1 MKPQTTKINDMNK
14 EIHIK
19 KGYGDIQ
26 FDMPVEDVVALLGQ
40 ADEVEAIENAADETT
55 TVLRYGDQFTLF
67 FEGDNPTLSCI
78 DITDEDTLLFGKEI
92 FDLGEKEIVAL
103 MVENHFFE
111 QDVDNEEWG
120 ERRVSF
126 SEGNIDF
133 YLEDDELMSISI
145 GK

>member
-1 MKPQTTKINDMNK
+1 MTPLTTIINDMDK

-19 KGYGDIQ
+19 KGYGDVR

>member
-1 MKPQTTKINDMNK
+1 MTPLTTKINDMDK

-19 KGYGDIQ
+19 KGYGDVR
-26 FDMPVEDVVALLGQ
+26 FDMPVEEVVALLGQ
-40 ADEVEAIENAADETT
+40 ADEVEALENAASETT
-55 TVLRYGDQFTLF
+55 TVLRYGDGLTLF
-67 FEGDNPTLSCI
+67 FEGDNPMLSCI
-78 DITDEDTLLFGKEI
+78 DITDEDTKLFGKEI

-103 MVENHFFE
+103 MVENKYFE
-111 QDVDNEEWG
+111 QDVDDEDWG

-126 SEGNIDF
+126 NEGNIDF